1 MRKNRHKAGTPQLIR
16 LAVWAF
22 DEQFHPFRCVRSE
35 KDHQRWGGTALD
47 IAYTAST
54 RQNGQKNLVSGSTML
69 TGKFLQIP
77 KVLAG
82 WPAGCPEYLGM
93 IWIILTN
100 PESE

>member
-1 MRKNRHKAGTPQLIR
+1 MRKNRHKAGTPQLIW

-22 DEQFHPFRCVRSE
+22 DEQFHPFRCVRSD

-69 TGKFLQIP
+69 TGKFLQIR

-82 WPAGCPEYLGM
+82 WPAGCPEY
-93 IWIILTN
+93 
-100 PESE
+100 